1 MLNRQVNGNGYTL
14 IELMIAMTIVGIL
27 ATIIVS
33 SYHDNI
39 LRSNRTDAKAAL
51 VRFAQAM
58 ETHYVS
64 KNQYC
69 DAGGTGG
76 VDNCGGSAND
86 TGSPTIFPSKS
97 PFESSETYYNLTI
110 GFVSPTT
117 YVLKAV
123 PTGEQLR
130 DKCGSLTLTQKG
142 VKGIAG
148 ETNGTTVADCW

>member
-1 MLNRQVNGNGYTL
+1 MLIRQINNNGYTL
-14 IELMIAMTIVGIL
+14 VELMIAMAIVGIL
-27 ATIIVS
+27 STIIVS
-33 SYHDNI
+33 SYHDNV

-76 VDNCGGSAND
+76 VDTCGDNTND
-86 TGSPTIFPSKS
+86 TGIPTIFPSKS
-97 PFESSETYYNLTI
+97 PFEGSQTYYNLTI
-110 GFVSPTT
+110 DSVSPTA
-117 YVLKAV
+117 YVLKAM

-142 VKGIAG
+142 IKGIAG
-148 ETNGTTVADCW
+148 ETSGMTVADCW